1 MLHSRS
7 IKLNNS
13 ITWSVYI
20 QPEAENQLN
29 INKAISF
36 RHIRIFIFLKDTVI
50 FQSKSS
56 KQAEFLTTFP
66 LSELHLNAVDF
77 CKDIPVVHS
86 ETQHIFFIVMGPDK
100 KLEDHLASILSSF
113 YNYEHDKREH
123 LKFKKKSEG
132 PAPSLSLLLHVAG
145 CNWERG
151 RGGKMIFQAE
161 TRLD

>member
-1 MLHSRS
+1 M
-7 IKLNNS
+7 
-13 ITWSVYI
+13 
-20 QPEAENQLN
+20 
-29 INKAISF
+29 
-36 RHIRIFIFLKDTVI
+36 
-50 FQSKSS
+50 
-56 KQAEFLTTFP
+56 TTFP

-123 LKFKKKSEG
+123 LKLKKRSEG

-151 RGGKMIFQAE
+151 RGGKMIFQPE

>member
-113 YNYEHDKREH
+113 YNYEHDKRD
-123 LKFKKKSEG
+123 
-132 PAPSLSLLLHVAG
+132 
-145 CNWERG
+145 
-151 RGGKMIFQAE
+151 I
-161 TRLD
+161 

>member
-86 ETQHIFFIVMGPDK
+86 ETQHLFFIVMGPDK

-123 LKFKKKSEG
+123 LKLKKKVWGTSPFPL
-132 PAPSLSLLLHVAG
+132 PAASCGWL
-145 CNWERG
+145 
-151 RGGKMIFQAE
+151 
-161 TRLD
+161 

>member
-1 MLHSRS
+1 M
-7 IKLNNS
+7 
-13 ITWSVYI
+13 

-36 RHIRIFIFLKDTVI
+36 RQIRIFIFLKDTVI

-113 YNYEHDKREH
+113 YNYEHDKRD
-123 LKFKKKSEG
+123 
-132 PAPSLSLLLHVAG
+132 
-145 CNWERG
+145 
-151 RGGKMIFQAE
+151 I
-161 TRLD
+161 

>member
-36 RHIRIFIFLKDTVI
+36 RQIRIFIFLKDTVI

-66 LSELHLNAVDF
+66 LSELHLNALDF
-77 CKDIPVVHS
+77 C
-86 ETQHIFFIVMGPDK
+86 
-100 KLEDHLASILSSF
+100 
-113 YNYEHDKREH
+113 
-123 LKFKKKSEG
+123 
-132 PAPSLSLLLHVAG
+132 
-145 CNWERG
+145 
-151 RGGKMIFQAE
+151 
-161 TRLD
+161 